1 MSIDFTVFLIHLRWV
16 IIKQKTMLRKIGYS
30 LSSIGVIGTALSIFY
45 RNEMIKGVFITTTL
59 ISVFLFFVGLSFI
72 FLNSNPQ
79 TRKKAKTTLLIIA
92 VSLIVISI
100 VSIYQHWVG
109 ARVELILG
117 IFIYCFSYSPIA
129 LKDKYLKWRPFSK
142 TKTEVFFL
150 SFGDFISYNF
160 IALGVLFKVQH
171 WPYANVLMIYGSLL
185 LVIFLLIWN
194 SRFKKEIIKRKERE
208 DMLEEKNKEILDSI
222 QYAKRLQDAIL
233 PPLKLVKE
241 YFEESFILFRP
252 KDIVSGDFYWM
263 ETAYIKDPDVD
274 VENAYNKK
282 KLIFFAVAD
291 CTGHGVPG
299 AMVSVVCAN
308 ALNKC
313 INELN
318 LVDPGKILDKTRE
331 LVIETFSKQ
340 GTDVK
345 DGMDISL
352 CALNEFTGVLHWAG
366 ANNPLWIVRAN
377 QNSIEEIAPNK
388 QPVGAYDHAQPFTT
402 QELKIKEGDSIY
414 MFSDGYADQFGTETG
429 KKFKAKKFKDLLLE
443 YKDEPMNRQ
452 KEILENAFD
461 EWKGNLEQI
470 DDVCV
475 IGVKRDVN
483 HSNPFTEREMELIQL
498 LSQGLSSKIIA
509 DKLEISKDTVDTHR
523 RKMLKKA
530 NAYNTTEL
538 LNFCSNMGII

>member
-1 MSIDFTVFLIHLRWV
+1 
-16 IIKQKTMLRKIGYS
+16 MLRKIGYS
-30 LSSIGVIGTALSIFY
+30 LSSIGIIGTVLSIVY
-45 RNEMIKGVFITTTL
+45 RNEMIKGIFITSTL
-59 ISVFLFFVGLSFI
+59 IAVFLFFVGLSLI
-72 FLNSNPQ
+72 FLNTSPEV
-79 TRKKAKTTLLIIA
+79 RKKAKTTLLITSVTLIIA
-92 VSLIVISI
+92 GV

-109 ARVELILG
+109 ARIELILG
-117 IFIYCFSYSPIA
+117 IFIYCFSYAPIA
-129 LKDKYLKWRPFSK
+129 LKDKYLKWHPFSK
-142 TKTEVFFL
+142 TKIEVFFL

-171 WPYANVLMIYGSLL
+171 WPYANNLMMYGSLL
-185 LVIFLLIWN
+185 LVVFLLIWN
-194 SRFKKEIIKRKERE
+194 SRFKNEVIKRKERE

-241 YFEESFILFRP
+241 YFEESFILFKP

-263 ETAYIKDPDVD
+263 ETAYIIDPDVD

-318 LVDPGKILDKTRE
+318 LVDPGAILDKTRE

-345 DGMDISL
+345 DGMDVSL

-388 QPVGAYDHAQPFTT
+388 QPVGSFEHAHPFTT

-414 MFSDGYADQFGTETG
+414 MFSDGYADQFGHETG

-443 YKDEPMNRQ
+443 NKDEPMAKQ
-452 KEILENAFD
+452 KEILENAFED
-461 EWKGNLEQI
+461 WKGSLEQI

-483 HSNPFTEREMELIQL
+483 NSNPFTAREMELIQL

-509 DKLEISKDTVDTHR
+509 DKLNISKDTVDTHR